1 MTRRGIVFTFCMDL
15 SGMKISTRL
24 YTVALLAAVTLI
36 AVMSVNAFQLF
47 ALSKTFQVYQTHQH
61 IITGLTELKATSLS
75 VARADPILETTNAV
89 LDQAHQQVSER
100 LSEIRP
106 LISADKQKNLDQE
119 IMKNWVEYHRQFK
132 SAVTIAATSP
142 EDAMGIPEQIFRI
155 HIEPMTAA
163 LDQLIS
169 KERQVARAARTEIT
183 TLIGRLFWSILV
195 PLIFAT
201 VLIVGTQI
209 FVALIL
215 SRRLHA
221 MAKMAERLRSGDLT
235 GRLVV
240 KGRDEISAV
249 AFAFNGFVEDLV
261 SLLGDA
267 QKDSAAIEKSVEA
280 LSSMGECVATNAQEQ
295 SLAVSDA
302 GRAVETISQSIQGI
316 AQHAQEAN
324 TAATEAERCATEAGE
339 IGSRTLIELEN
350 SSCAVKTVVDHMQA
364 LFARMAEIDKVSI
377 GIREIAEQ
385 TNLLALN
392 AAIEAARAG
401 EQGRGFAVV
410 ADEVRRLAERTAIAT
425 TDIAGLS
432 ARVRDELQATEN
444 AVESTVSVV
453 EMSQKNCQDMV
464 GALDEIGT
472 SVVQVSGMMRHIATA
487 TDQQYK
493 ASFSLSSQFEEVSR
507 AASLSV
513 EEVEATRGQIGALV
527 AISMDKQNTVAR
539 FQF

>member
-1 MTRRGIVFTFCMDL
+1 
-15 SGMKISTRL
+15 
-24 YTVALLAAVTLI
+24 
-36 AVMSVNAFQLF
+36 
-47 ALSKTFQVYQTHQH
+47 
-61 IITGLTELKATSLS
+61 
-75 VARADPILETTNAV
+75 
-89 LDQAHQQVSER
+89 
-100 LSEIRP
+100 
-106 LISADKQKNLDQE
+106 
-119 IMKNWVEYHRQFK
+119 
-132 SAVTIAATSP
+132 
-142 EDAMGIPEQIFRI
+142 
-155 HIEPMTAA
+155 
-163 LDQLIS
+163 
-169 KERQVARAARTEIT
+169 
-183 TLIGRLFWSILV
+183 
-195 PLIFAT
+195 
-201 VLIVGTQI
+201 
-209 FVALIL
+209 
-215 SRRLHA
+215 
-221 MAKMAERLRSGDLT
+221 MAKMADRLRGGDLT
-235 GRLVV
+235 GRLAVV
-240 KGRDEISAV
+240 GRDEISAV
-249 AFAFNGFVEDLV
+249 ASAFNGFVEELV
-261 SLLGDA
+261 HLLGDA
-267 QKDSAAIEKSVEA
+267 RQDSAAIEKSVEA

-295 SLAVSDA
+295 SFAVSDA

-324 TAATEAERCATEAGE
+324 TAATEAERCATEAGK
-339 IGSRTLIELEN
+339 IGGRTLIELEN
-350 SSCAVKTVVDHMQA
+350 SSCAVKTVEGHMQA
-364 LFARMAEIDKVSI
+364 LFSRMAEIDKVSI

-444 AVESTVSVV
+444 AVESTVSIV
-453 EMSQKNCQDMV
+453 EVSQKNCQDMV
-464 GALDEIGT
+464 GALDEIGE

-513 EEVEATRGQIGALV
+513 EEVEATRGQIEALV

>member
-1 MTRRGIVFTFCMDL
+1 MGL

-24 YTVALLAAVTLI
+24 YTVALFAAVTLI
-36 AVMSVNAFQLF
+36 AVVSVNAFQLLT
-47 ALSKTFQVYQTHQH
+47 LSKTFEGYQTHQH

-106 LISADKQKNLDQE
+106 LISADEQKSLDQE

-155 HIEPMTAA
+155 HIEPMTSA

-209 FVALIL
+209 FVALTL

-221 MAKMAERLRSGDLT
+221 MAEMAERLRSGDLT

-240 KGRDEISAV
+240 SGRDEISAV
-249 AFAFNGFVEDLV
+249 ASAFNGFVEELV
-261 SLLGDA
+261 HLLGDA
-267 QKDSAAIEKSVEA
+267 RQDSAAIEKSVEA

-324 TAATEAERCATEAGE
+324 TAATEAERCASEAGK

-464 GALDEIGT
+464 GALDEIGE

-487 TDQQYK
+487 TDEQYK

-527 AISMDKQNTVAR
+527 AISTDKQNTVAR